1 MNDDKRP
8 DEFDNFID
16 SNVLVYLF
24 EETDLEK
31 YRLARVLVNHLVD
44 DKSGCISFQVV
55 QETLNVITGKLG
67 ASRQR
72 TLRFMHETLVPLWQ
86 IDPTPELYRRAL
98 DVQARY
104 GFSFY
109 DSLIIAAALEAGCT
123 RLYSEDMQHGQ
134 RIEGLTI
141 ENPFVG
147 LS

>member
-1 MNDDKRP
+1 MR
-8 DEFDNFID
+8 
-16 SNVLVYLF
+16 
-24 EETDLEK
+24 
-31 YRLARVLVNHLVD
+31 
-44 DKSGCISFQVV
+44 
-55 QETLNVITGKLG
+55 
-67 ASRQR
+67 
-72 TLRFMHETLVPLWQ
+72 ETLVPLWQ
-86 IDPTPELYRRAL
+86 IDPKPELYLRAL

-104 GFSFY
+104 GYGFY